1 MDKKRIISVCVP
13 ARDEVHSDFAFDLV
27 NAVAFHVANHPN
39 DAVNVN
45 ISKGTLLVS
54 QRSELVMSAMENNAD
69 VVLFIDSDM
78 RFPQDTIKQLLDR
91 DLLVVAA
98 NCPRRRMPVG
108 PTAANYDPETQR
120 KVPVYTGE
128 HDTGVE
134 QVDAVGTG
142 VMMVDTNVFRAIEMP
157 WFATPWDVAAKGYMG
172 EDIYFCKLLRD
183 NQIPLYIDHDLSK
196 KIGHIGTWEYKHD
209 HTWAIRPQ
217 EDAYRAS
224 IGLKTEL
231 RKKDAA

>member
-1 MDKKRIISVCVP
+1 
-13 ARDEVHSDFAFDLV
+13 
-27 NAVAFHVANHPN
+27 
-39 DAVNVN
+39 
-45 ISKGTLLVS
+45 
-54 QRSELVMSAMENNAD
+54 
-69 VVLFIDSDM
+69 VLFIDSDM
-78 RFPQDTIKQLLDR
+78 RFPQDTIGRMLER
-91 DLLVVAA
+91 DLLVLAA

-108 PTAANYDPETQR
+108 PTAANYDAETQR

-183 NQIPLYIDHDLSK
+183 NQIPLYIAHPTLL
-196 KIGHIGTWEYKHD
+196 
-209 HTWAIRPQ
+209 APPQ
-217 EDAYRAS
+217 SLTNYSLDRERVPIS
-224 IGLKTEL
+224 QHPL
-231 RKKDAA
+231 RLRLMLL